1 MGATDNTDNTQD
13 GAEDRAPDPAPDAAA
28 GDGGERYQA
37 LLANSR
43 RWEGRAKKAAK
54 TISGLE
60 ARINDLES
68 AASAREAADE
78 AARMIQEVADETGV
92 PADLIRG
99 ATADEARAHA
109 LLLKDVLDPK
119 PKGARVREAH
129 KTPSQPA
136 DPQREFVRRLLGRD

>member
-13 GAEDRAPDPAPDAAA
+13 GAEDRAPDTAA
-28 GDGGERYQA
+28 GDGGDERYQA

-43 RWEGRAKKAAK
+43 RWEGRAKKSAK

-60 ARINDLES
+60 ARINDLEA

-92 PADLIRG
+92 PADAIRG

-109 LLLKDVLDPK
+109 LLLKDLLDPK

>member
-1 MGATDNTDNTQD
+1 MGVTDNTDNTQD
-13 GAEDRAPDPAPDAAA
+13 GAEDRAPNTAA
-28 GDGGERYQA
+28 GDGGDERYQA
-37 LLANSR
+37 LLANAR
-43 RWEGRAKKAAK
+43 RWEGRAKKSAK
-54 TISGLE
+54 TINGLE
-60 ARINDLES
+60 ARINDLE
-68 AASAREAADE
+68 AAATAREAADE

-109 LLLKDVLDPK
+109 LLLKDLIDPK

>member
-13 GAEDRAPDPAPDAAA
+13 GAEDRAPDTAA
-28 GDGGERYQA
+28 GDGGDERYQA

-43 RWEGRAKKAAK
+43 RWEGRAKKSAK

-60 ARINDLES
+60 ARINDLEA

-129 KTPSQPA
+129 KTPDQSAA

>member
-13 GAEDRAPDPAPDAAA
+13 GAEDRAPNTAA
-28 GDGGERYQA
+28 GDGGDERYQA

-43 RWEGRAKKAAK
+43 RWEGRAKKSAK

-60 ARINDLES
+60 ARINDLE
-68 AASAREAADE
+68 AAATAREAADE

-129 KTPSQPA
+129 KTPDQSAA

>member
-13 GAEDRAPDPAPDAAA
+13 GAEDRAPDPAAP
-28 GDGGERYQA
+28 DGGERYQA

-43 RWEGRAKKAAK
+43 RWEGRAKKSAK

-60 ARINDLES
+60 ARINDLEA

-109 LLLKDVLDPK
+109 LLLKDVLDPA

-129 KTPSQPA
+129 KTPDQSAA